1 MQRNTVS
8 NELELIEH
16 KDKVTKKELY
26 EENGGKKEN
35 WNNVKRAVKMYENA
49 LNRMNRRGT
58 EQHLKQQTQ
67 Q

>member
-16 KDKVTKKELY
+16 KDKVTKKKLN